1 MALRVHET
9 IKANARDGF
18 RDMDSSGLKKMK
30 ALRRAVERVL
40 QGVEVNID
48 DIMQLIVAQRE
59 Y

>member
-1 MALRVHET
+1 
-9 IKANARDGF
+9 
-18 RDMDSSGLKKMK
+18 MK

>member
-1 MALRVHET
+1 
-9 IKANARDGF
+9 
-18 RDMDSSGLKKMK
+18 MDSSGLKKMK